1 MLDTLHAGVQ
11 YTAINTGGAML
22 QDPFADKHD
31 DDLAAAKGIGIALCM
46 SAVLIF
52 GLMLLAWVVL

>member
-1 MLDTLHAGVQ
+1 MLREPCKDA
-11 YTAINTGGAML
+11 AINEEVRML
-22 QDPFADKHD
+22 QDPFADKHE